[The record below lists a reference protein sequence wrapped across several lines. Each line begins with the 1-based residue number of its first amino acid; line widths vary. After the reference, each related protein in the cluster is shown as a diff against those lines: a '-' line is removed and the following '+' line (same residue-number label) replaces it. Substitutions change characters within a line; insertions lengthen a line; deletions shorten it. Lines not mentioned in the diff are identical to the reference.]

1 MRVGVIGGGVSGLV
15 SAYLLHKE
23 HEVELLEANP
33 RIGGHTNTET
43 LDLPGG
49 PYRINTGFIVFNK
62 ENYPNFVTLME
73 RLDVPF
79 EKTDMSFS
87 VTCKRTGLEYGF
99 ATWNAIFAQR
109 RNALSPTFWKMLLEI
124 KRFQKQFDRLL
135 EDPASRTTTLGE
147 YLRRKGY
154 SRYFIDQFIIPFGA
168 AIWSAAPDDFGEFP
182 LYTFVAFF
190 KNHGFLSDASLLQWY
205 TITGGSAQYLEPITK
220 PFRDRVFTNTKV
232 VGVSRSANGIDV
244 ALADGSMRQYDEVV
258 LAVHS
263 DQALKMLTHPT
274 SAERDILGAMP
285 YQPSDVVLHTDTSLL
300 PKHRQT
306 WSSWNYCVPKEQSA
320 GCTVTY
326 SMNILQNLEAD
337 TEFLV
342 TLNQGGD
349 IDPGCTIQR
358 YEYAHPVYTL
368 DGVAAQHRHAEI
380 SGVDRV
386 HYAGAYWGYGFH
398 EDGVKS
404 ALAAC
409 RPFGVT
415 L

>member
-23 HEVELLEANP
+23 HEVELLEASP
-33 RIGGHTNTET
+33 RIGGHTNTEKV
-43 LDLPGG
+43 DFPGG
-49 PYRINTGFIVFNK
+49 PYWINTGFIVFNK
-62 ENYPNFVTLME
+62 ENYPNFVKLMQ

-79 EKTDMSFS
+79 EKTSMSFS
-87 VTCKRTGLEYGF
+87 VSCKRTGLEYGF
-99 ATWNAIFAQR
+99 ETWNAIFAQR
-109 RNALSPTFWKMLLEI
+109 RNALSPKFWKMLLEI

-147 YLRRKGY
+147 YLLRKGY

-190 KNHGFLSDASLLQWY
+190 KNHGFLSESSLLQWY

-220 PFRDRVFTNTKV
+220 PFSDRVFTNTKV
-232 VGVSRSANGIDV
+232 VGVSRSADGIDV

-263 DQALKMLTHPT
+263 DQALRMLTQPT

-368 DGVAAQHRHAEI
+368 DGVAAQQRHAEI
-380 SGVDRV
+380 SGIDRV

-398 EDGVKS
+398 EDGVNS

-409 RPFGVT
+409 RPFSVT